1 MLNRTSFLF
10 SFLLALYGS
19 TVFGNTRPNIIL
31 VVADDMGFSD
41 AGCYGGEIQT
51 PVLDSLAENG
61 LRFTQMY
68 STGRCW
74 PSRAVLMTG
83 YYAQQVGMDPRRG
96 KEWPSWSRL
105 LPLRLKK
112 AGYRNYH
119 SGKWHLKGMPAD
131 AAVSGFDRSYY
142 LGDQDRFFSPKRVY
156 LDDEQQPAIERGTGF
171 YSTVAKADYAIEF
184 LQDHAAETSDQP
196 FFLYLAFFA
205 PHFPLHALPEDIAKY
220 RDTYLKGWDVVRK
233 ERWSR
238 LTSMGMVDSGL
249 ATLRKDIFPP
259 WNLSEEELVNEIHP
273 GEVAYALP
281 WDSLTEEQ
289 QRFQATKMAI
299 HAAMIDRMD
308 QEIGRVMDQVK
319 QMGESDNTV
328 FMFVSDNGASGEMMN
343 RGDRHDPG
351 APLGSAGSCL
361 GIGPGWSTAANTPL
375 SMHKHWNHEGG
386 ISSPMIVHWPDG
398 ISARGELRHTPTHF
412 IDLFPTILEIAGV
425 AVSPPAEGPALP
437 GRSLIPVLGENNAWR
452 NRFLFWA
459 HSGNRAIRKGDW
471 KAVSRRD
478 NKEIWELYNIQVDR
492 AELQDLAEKH
502 DEKLEE
508 LTSTWET
515 LRDRYNSD
523 FEIGT
528 HNKE

>member
-1 MLNRTSFLF
+1 MLNRLPLLCFFLTWMLTL
-10 SFLLALYGS
+10 SLMGEK
-19 TVFGNTRPNIIL
+19 RPNIIL

-41 AGCYGGEIQT
+41 AGSYGGEIQT
-51 PVLDSLAENG
+51 PTLDSFAENG

-105 LPLRLKK
+105 LPLRLKE

-131 AAVSGFDRSYY
+131 PAVSGFDRSYY

-156 LDDEQQPAIERGTGF
+156 LDDVQQAAIERGTGF

-220 RDTYLKGWDVVRK
+220 RDVYLKGWDVVRK

-238 LTSMGMVDSGL
+238 LTSLGMVDSGL
-249 ATLRKDIFPP
+249 AQRRPDIFPP
-259 WNLSEEELVNEIHP
+259 WNLSEEDLVSQIHP
-273 GEVAYALP
+273 GELAYAIP
-281 WDSLTEEQ
+281 WENLTEEQ

-308 QEIGRVMDQVK
+308 QEIGRVMAQVK
-319 QMGESDNTV
+319 RMGESDHTV
-328 FMFVSDNGASGEMMN
+328 FIFVSDNGASGEMMN
-343 RGDRHDPG
+343 RGDKHDPS
-351 APLGSAGSCL
+351 APLGSAGSYL
-361 GIGPGWSTAANTPL
+361 GLGPGWSTAANTPL
-375 SMHKHWNHEGG
+375 AMHKHWNHEGG
-386 ISSPMIVHWPDG
+386 ISSPMILSWPAG
-398 ISARGELRHTPTHF
+398 ISARGELRHSPTHF
-412 IDLFPTILEIAGV
+412 IDLYPTILELAGLELPD
-425 AVSPPAEGPALP
+425 PPEGPSLP
-437 GRSLIPVLGENNAWR
+437 GRSLVPAFEAPVTWSD
-452 NRFLFWA
+452 RFLFWA
-459 HSGNRAIRKGDW
+459 HAGNRAIRQGDW
-471 KAVSRRD
+471 KAVTRRD
-478 NKEIWELYNIQVDR
+478 NEERWELYDMARDR
-492 AELQDLAEKH
+492 AELHDLA
-502 DEKLEE
+502 DDRPEKLAE
-508 LTSTWET
+508 LAAVWET
-515 LRDRYNSD
+515 MRHQFNTD
-523 FEIGT
+523 FETGT
-528 HNKE
+528 HKKE

>member
-1 MLNRTSFLF
+1 MPKRTFPLIASAFA
-10 SFLLALYGS
+10 LLTLAA
-19 TVFGNTRPNIIL
+19 FAEDRPNIVL
-31 VVADDMGFSD
+31 VLADDMGYSD

-61 LRFTQMY
+61 LRFSQMY

-105 LPLRLKK
+105 LPLRLKE

-131 AAVSGFDRSYY
+131 PEVSGFDRSYY
-142 LGDQDRFFSPKRVY
+142 LGDQDRFFSPKRVF

-184 LQDHAAETSDQP
+184 LKDHAAETSDQP

-205 PHFPLHALPEDIAKY
+205 PHFPLHALPEDIKKY
-220 RDTYLKGWDVVRK
+220 RDAYLKGWDVVRK

-238 LTSMGMVDSGL
+238 LTSMGLVDSGL
-249 ATLRKDIFPP
+249 AERREDVFPP
-259 WNLSEEELVNEIHP
+259 WNLTEEELVTEIHP

-281 WDSLTEEQ
+281 WDSLNEEQ
-289 QRFQATKMAI
+289 QRFQAMKMAI

-319 QMGESDNTV
+319 QMGELENTV
-328 FMFVSDNGASGEMMN
+328 VMFVSDNGASGEMMN
-343 RGDRHDPG
+343 RGDRHDPE
-351 APLGSAGSCL
+351 APLGSAGSYL
-361 GIGPGWSTAANTPL
+361 GLGPGWSTAANTPL

-386 ISSPMIVHWPDG
+386 IASPMIVNWPKG

-412 IDLFPTILEIAGV
+412 IDLVPTMLELAGV
-425 AVSPPAEGPALP
+425 DALPPEEGPQLP
-437 GRSLIPVLGENNAWR
+437 GRSLVSVFDQPVEWSD
-452 NRFLFWA
+452 RFIFWA
-459 HSGNRAIRKGDW
+459 HSGNRAIRQGDW
-471 KAVSRRD
+471 KAVTRRD
-478 NKEIWELYNIQVDR
+478 NEERWELYYVGNDR
-492 AELQDLAEKH
+492 AELNDLARKTP
-502 DEKLEE
+502 EKLAE
-508 LTSTWET
+508 LAEVWEK
-515 LRDRYNSD
+515 LRHRFNTD
-523 FEIGT
+523 FEMGS
-528 HNKE
+528 HRKE